1 MTEPY
6 FKGIK
11 VGDKVWELNREE
23 PYTVVEIKVDVDKR
37 YLLPIFLSNGSCM
50 TMDGKYVTYLPQCY
64 FWDKVIITPPPRPK
78 RMVEKVV
85 EGYINIYPNQ
95 RPYPYVWV
103 SRLYSTR
110 EEADRNATI
119 IDTINRLGEAF
130 FIRHIYLV
138 EEEVV
143 KVELREI

>member
-23 PYTVVEIKVDVDKR
+23 PYTVVEIKVVDKS
-37 YLLPIFLSNGSCM
+37 YLFPILLSHGSHI
-50 TMDGKYVTYLPQCY
+50 TYDGKYVTYHPQCC

-85 EGYINIYPNQ
+85 EGYINIYPTQ
-95 RPYPYVWV
+95 RPYPLGFEVEYYAWV

-110 EEADRNATI
+110 EEADRNA
-119 IDTINRLGEAF
+119 DTIDRIGEAF
-130 FIRHIYLV
+130 FIRHIYLM
-138 EEEVV
+138 EDKAE
-143 KVELREI
+143 